1 MSQSMRTARLL
12 PAVLAL
18 SFAALALL
26 ACGNDEGGGGE
37 TVTVTERTV
46 TETTAG
52 SETTTT
58 EDGAPPAA
66 DLEVAE
72 LTFFQSPTG
81 NIGCVIDPESVRC
94 DIGERDWKPTP
105 RPAGCDL
112 DYGQG
117 ISLAAGGAP
126 RFVCAGDTVLGAGE
140 QLAYGSSIAAGLL
153 RCESGTEGMTCRDV
167 ESGRGFMIAR
177 EGYELF

>member
-1 MSQSMRTARLL
+1 MSQPMPTSRQLS
-12 PAVLAL
+12 AVLVFSL
-18 SFAALALL
+18 AALALL
-26 ACGNDEGGGGE
+26 ACGNDEGGGGG
-37 TVTVTERTV
+37 TVTDTERTV
-46 TETTAG
+46 TETTTA
-52 SETTTT
+52 SETTPT

-81 NIGCVIDPESVRC
+81 NIGCAIDPESVRC

-117 ISLAAGGAP
+117 ISLAAGGTP
-126 RFVCAGDTVLGAGE
+126 QFVCAGDTTLGAGE

-153 RCESGTEGMTCRDV
+153 RCESGAEGMTCRDV
-167 ESGRGFMIAR
+167 ESGRGFSIAR
-177 EGYELF
+177 EGYEIF